1 MHTNRKNKHKR
12 REDPK
17 EYKIGI
23 VGEMVKED
31 RKNKEKKK
39 IRKGMVKISKTTR
52 YNKQKC

>member
-39 IRKGMVKISKTTR
+39 IRKRMVKISKTAR